1 MLWCAHR
8 DRRSAHSS
16 VAAESKGVPVP
27 GLAPLRKQAGFSQE
41 ELAARSG
48 VGRATISRLE
58 QGGRGYYDTI
68 DKLARALRVSRRRL
82 LGTAPMRK
90 EQQKQPE
97 EGL

>member
-1 MLWCAHR
+1 MLLCAHPN
-8 DRRSAHSS
+8 RRSAYNS

-27 GLAPLRKQAGFSQE
+27 GLAPLRKQAGLSQE

-68 DKLARALRVSRRRL
+68 DKLAKALRVSRKRL
-82 LGTAPMRK
+82 LGTSAVNRERQDPT
-90 EQQKQPE
+90 E
-97 EGL
+97 EST